1 MKPKKDYIINKNEN
15 NDILLVGIAAIIL
28 FGLSQIV
35 SAGQIIKYS
44 CSGDPDYI
52 CNQDINGIY
61 NSLQECQDACIL
73 QQVTV
78 DIIVNE

>member
-1 MKPKKDYIINKNEN
+1 MGTKKVDKEKGDNTIV
-15 NDILLVGIAAIIL
+15 LVGIAAIIL

-52 CNQDINGIY
+52 CVQDTNGIY
-61 NSLQECQDACIL
+61 NTIQECQNACIL

>member
-1 MKPKKDYIINKNEN
+1 MIPKKSIDKEKEN
-15 NDILLVGIAAIIL
+15 NTFILVGIAAIIL
-28 FGLSQIV
+28 FSLSQIT
-35 SAGQIIKYS
+35 AGQIIKYS

-52 CNQDINGIY
+52 CIQDTNGIY
-61 NSLQECQDACIL
+61 NTIQECQESCIL